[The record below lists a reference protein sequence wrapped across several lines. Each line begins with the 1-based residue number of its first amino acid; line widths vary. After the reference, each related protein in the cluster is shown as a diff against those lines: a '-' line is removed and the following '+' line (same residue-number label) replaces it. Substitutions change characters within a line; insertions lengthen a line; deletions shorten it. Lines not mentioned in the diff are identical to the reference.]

1 MKLSPD
7 SLLPFLC
14 QSTGKCCIHNIVIL
28 SPFDIFR
35 IAKALNLSA
44 KNLFKSKILTYR
56 INSSSFWM
64 EPILNSKKN
73 NTCPFLE
80 TSSKKYIC
88 EIYEERP
95 LVCRIFPLKYD
106 PEEESFMRLFVSEE
120 RCRECIDVE
129 KLIKTED
136 YLEQGNIPALL
147 EEFNSYSNLL
157 DEILVQGFTL
167 EGIKNKKDKQTI
179 FFQIQS
185 LLYETYPMNPENE
198 EAYPI
203 QKIQFEIESLLDT
216 VN

>member
-1 MKLSPD
+1 MKLTSE
-7 SLLPFLC
+7 SLLPYLC

-44 KNLFKSKILTYR
+44 KNLFKNKILTYR

-73 NTCPFLE
+73 QTCPFLE

-95 LVCRIFPLKYD
+95 FVCRIFPLKYD
-106 PEEESFMRLFVSEE
+106 PDEESFMRLFVSEE

-129 KLIKTED
+129 NLIKTED
-136 YLEQGNIPALL
+136 YLQQGNIPALL
-147 EEFNSYSNLL
+147 EEFKTYSNLL
-157 DEILVQGFTL
+157 DKILEHNYTI
-167 EGIKNKKDKQTI
+167 EGIKNKKDKQSI

-185 LLYETYPMNPENE
+185 MLYETYPMNPEYE
-198 EAYPI
+198 EAYPFEQI
-203 QKIQFEIESLLDT
+203 KAEIESLLEI
-216 VN
+216 